1 MNAKIRNFWK
11 FPIYFSDNLVGNKLR
26 NENFSQRNSELEYC
40 DIFFF
45 DPKSIQFIGG
55 KGHVIMGNVFM

>member
-1 MNAKIRNFWK
+1 MKLIFCK
-11 FPIYFSDNLVGNKLR
+11 FPIYFSENLVGNKLR
-26 NENFSQRNSELEYC
+26 NKNFSRRNSKLEFC
-40 DIFFF
+40 DIFLF